1 MVATDKKRK
10 NNRIRESLG
19 DNILKAFVYT
29 MVILLSLACLLP
41 LLNVLASSFS
51 SVESLNAGKVAF
63 WPIGFNVDAYK
74 TILENGQL
82 MRSMLFSLRIT
93 FVHVIFTLVMTV
105 LCAYPLSHKDLV
117 GKNVIW
123 PFILFTMYFGGGMIP
138 HYILIRDL
146 NMINTMWSL
155 IIPGL
160 ISTYNMIL
168 MRSFFSSIPEAL
180 REAAIVD
187 GANDATT
194 LVRIILP
201 LSKSMLATIA
211 LFYAVGRWNGVQD
224 GMIYINGKVFKDL
237 TGLMNNVIA
246 VTDYLHDR
254 VEDPRGCLTLVPTL
268 NGELYLKTAEGDV
281 WRMYEY
287 ILDSVCLEA
296 AESAEDLRQSGVA
309 FGMFQNQLA
318 DFPAATLTETATS
331 TRPSTTIRP
340 AAWKTCGMR

>member
-1 MVATDKKRK
+1 MVATEKKK
-10 NNRIRESLG
+10 NNRIRESFG
-19 DNILKAFVYT
+19 DNILKIVVYA
-29 MVILLSLACLLP
+29 MVIFLALACLLP

-51 SVESLNAGKVAF
+51 SVESLNAGKVSF
-63 WPIGFNVDAYK
+63 WPVGFNVDAYK
-74 TILENGQL
+74 TIFENGQL
-82 MRSMLFSLRIT
+82 MRSMLYSLRIT
-93 FVHVIFTLVMTV
+93 LVHVVLTLVMTV

-117 GKNVIW
+117 GKNLIW

-168 MRSFFSSIPEAL
+168 MRSFFSSIPDAL

-224 GMIYINGKVFKDL
+224 GMIYIN
-237 TGLMNNVIA
+237 
-246 VTDYLHDR
+246 
-254 VEDPRGCLTLVPTL
+254 DPS
-268 NGELYLKTAEGDV
+268 K
-281 WRMYEY
+281 Y
-287 ILDSVCLEA
+287 ILQVRLKNIIISSTA
-296 AESAEDLRQSGVA
+296 
-309 FGMFQNQLA
+309 
-318 DFPAATLTETATS
+318 LTELMMEGQNND
-331 TRPSTTIRP
+331 TILQTQQVRS
-340 AAWKTCGMR
+340 AALVFSLIPVMLVYPFLQKYFVKGVMIGSVKG

>member
-93 FVHVIFTLVMTV
+93 FVHVVFTLVMTV

-224 GMIYINGKVFKDL
+224 GMIYIN
-237 TGLMNNVIA
+237 
-246 VTDYLHDR
+246 
-254 VEDPRGCLTLVPTL
+254 DPS
-268 NGELYLKTAEGDV
+268 K
-281 WRMYEY
+281 Y
-287 ILDSVCLEA
+287 ILQVRLKNIIISSTA
-296 AESAEDLRQSGVA
+296 
-309 FGMFQNQLA
+309 
-318 DFPAATLTETATS
+318 LTELMQEGQNNQ
-331 TRPSTTIRP
+331 TILQTQQVRS
-340 AAWKTCGMR
+340 AALVFSLIPVMIVYPFLQKYFVKGVMIGSVKG

>member
-41 LLNVLASSFS
+41 LLNVRASSFS

-224 GMIYINGKVFKDL
+224 GMIYIN
-237 TGLMNNVIA
+237 
-246 VTDYLHDR
+246 
-254 VEDPRGCLTLVPTL
+254 DPS
-268 NGELYLKTAEGDV
+268 K
-281 WRMYEY
+281 Y
-287 ILDSVCLEA
+287 ILQVRLKNIIISSTA
-296 AESAEDLRQSGVA
+296 
-309 FGMFQNQLA
+309 
-318 DFPAATLTETATS
+318 LTELMQEGQNNQ
-331 TRPSTTIRP
+331 TILQTQQVRS
-340 AAWKTCGMR
+340 AALVFSLIPVMIVYPFLQKYFVKGVMIGSVKG

>member
-1 MVATDKKRK
+1 MAATEKKK
-10 NNRIRESLG
+10 NNRIRESHG
-19 DNILKAFVYT
+19 DNILKIIVYT

-51 SVESLNAGKVAF
+51 SVESLNAGQVSF
-63 WPIGFNVDAYK
+63 WPIGFNVDAYT

-82 MRSMLFSLRIT
+82 MRSMLYSLRIT
-93 FVHVIFTLVMTV
+93 VTYVLITLVMTV

-117 GKNVIW
+117 GKNIIW

-138 HYILIRDL
+138 HYLLIRDL
-146 NMINTMWSL
+146 NMINTMWAL
-155 IIPGL
+155 IIPGM

-211 LFYAVGRWNGVQD
+211 LFYAVSRWNGVQD
-224 GMIYINGKVFKDL
+224 GMIYIN
-237 TGLMNNVIA
+237 
-246 VTDYLHDR
+246 
-254 VEDPRGCLTLVPTL
+254 DPT
-268 NGELYLKTAEGDV
+268 K
-281 WRMYEY
+281 Y
-287 ILDSVCLEA
+287 ILQVRLKNIIISSTA
-296 AESAEDLRQSGVA
+296 
-309 FGMFQNQLA
+309 
-318 DFPAATLTETATS
+318 LTELMQEGANND
-331 TRPSTTIRP
+331 TILQTQQVRS
-340 AAWKTCGMR
+340 AALVFSLIPVMLVYPFLQKYFVKGVMIGSVKG

>member
-1 MVATDKKRK
+1 MVATEKKK
-10 NNRIRESLG
+10 NNRIRESFG
-19 DNILKAFVYT
+19 DNILKIVVYT

-51 SVESLNAGKVAF
+51 SVESLNAGKVTF
-63 WPIGFNVDAYK
+63 WPLGFNVDAYK
-74 TILENGQL
+74 TILDNGQL
-82 MRSMLFSLRIT
+82 MRSMLYSLRIT
-93 FVHVIFTLVMTV
+93 VVYVAFTLVMTV

-117 GKNVIW
+117 GKNIIW

-138 HYILIRDL
+138 HYLLIRDL

-194 LVRIILP
+194 LVKIILP

-224 GMIYINGKVFKDL
+224 GMIYIN
-237 TGLMNNVIA
+237 
-246 VTDYLHDR
+246 
-254 VEDPRGCLTLVPTL
+254 DPS
-268 NGELYLKTAEGDV
+268 K
-281 WRMYEY
+281 Y
-287 ILDSVCLEA
+287 ILQVRLKNIIISSTA
-296 AESAEDLRQSGVA
+296 
-309 FGMFQNQLA
+309 
-318 DFPAATLTETATS
+318 LTELMQEGQS
-331 TRPSTTIRP
+331 NQTILQTQQVRS
-340 AAWKTCGMR
+340 AALVFSLIPVMLVYPFLQKYFVKGVMIGSVKG

>member
-224 GMIYINGKVFKDL
+224 GMIYIN
-237 TGLMNNVIA
+237 
-246 VTDYLHDR
+246 
-254 VEDPRGCLTLVPTL
+254 DPS
-268 NGELYLKTAEGDV
+268 K
-281 WRMYEY
+281 Y
-287 ILDSVCLEA
+287 ILQVRLKNIIISSTA
-296 AESAEDLRQSGVA
+296 
-309 FGMFQNQLA
+309 
-318 DFPAATLTETATS
+318 LTELMQEGQNNQ
-331 TRPSTTIRP
+331 TILQTQQVRS
-340 AAWKTCGMR
+340 AALVFSLIPVMIVYPFLQKYFVKGVMIGSVKG

>member
-41 LLNVLASSFS
+41 LLNVRASSFS
-51 SVESLNAGKVAF
+51 SVESLTAGKVAF

-224 GMIYINGKVFKDL
+224 GMIYIN
-237 TGLMNNVIA
+237 
-246 VTDYLHDR
+246 
-254 VEDPRGCLTLVPTL
+254 DPS
-268 NGELYLKTAEGDV
+268 K
-281 WRMYEY
+281 Y
-287 ILDSVCLEA
+287 ILQVRLKNIIISSTA
-296 AESAEDLRQSGVA
+296 
-309 FGMFQNQLA
+309 
-318 DFPAATLTETATS
+318 LTELMQEGQNNQ
-331 TRPSTTIRP
+331 TILQTQQVRS
-340 AAWKTCGMR
+340 AALVFSLIPVMIVYPFLQKYFVKGVMIGSVKG

>member
-1 MVATDKKRK
+1 MVATDKKK

-19 DNILKAFVYT
+19 DNILKTFVYA

-51 SVESLNAGKVAF
+51 SVESLNAGKVTF
-63 WPIGFNVDAYK
+63 WPIGFNVDAYT
-74 TILENGQL
+74 TIMENGQL

-93 FVHVIFTLVMTV
+93 FVHVVFTLVMTV

-117 GKNVIW
+117 GKSVIW

-194 LVRIILP
+194 LVKIILP

-224 GMIYINGKVFKDL
+224 GMIYIN
-237 TGLMNNVIA
+237 
-246 VTDYLHDR
+246 
-254 VEDPRGCLTLVPTL
+254 DPA
-268 NGELYLKTAEGDV
+268 K
-281 WRMYEY
+281 Y
-287 ILDSVCLEA
+287 ILQVRLKNIIISSTA
-296 AESAEDLRQSGVA
+296 
-309 FGMFQNQLA
+309 
-318 DFPAATLTETATS
+318 LTELMQEGQS
-331 TRPSTTIRP
+331 NQTILQTQQVRS
-340 AAWKTCGMR
+340 AALVFSLIPVMIVYPFLQKYFVKGVMIGSVKG

>member
-1 MVATDKKRK
+1 MVATDKKK

-19 DNILKAFVYT
+19 DNILKIFVYT

-51 SVESLNAGKVAF
+51 SVESLNAGKVSF

-82 MRSMLFSLRIT
+82 MRSMLFSMRIT
-93 FVHVIFTLVMTV
+93 VVHVAFTLVMTV

-117 GKNVIW
+117 GKSVIW

-194 LVRIILP
+194 LVKIILP

-224 GMIYINGKVFKDL
+224 GMIYIN
-237 TGLMNNVIA
+237 
-246 VTDYLHDR
+246 
-254 VEDPRGCLTLVPTL
+254 DPS
-268 NGELYLKTAEGDV
+268 K
-281 WRMYEY
+281 Y
-287 ILDSVCLEA
+287 ILQVRLKNIIISSTA
-296 AESAEDLRQSGVA
+296 
-309 FGMFQNQLA
+309 
-318 DFPAATLTETATS
+318 LTELMQEGQNNQ
-331 TRPSTTIRP
+331 TILQTQQVRS
-340 AAWKTCGMR
+340 AALVFSLIPVMIVYPFLQKYFVKGVMIGSVKG

>member
-224 GMIYINGKVFKDL
+224 GMIYIN
-237 TGLMNNVIA
+237 
-246 VTDYLHDR
+246 
-254 VEDPRGCLTLVPTL
+254 DPS
-268 NGELYLKTAEGDV
+268 K
-281 WRMYEY
+281 Y
-287 ILDSVCLEA
+287 ILQVRLKNIIISSTA
-296 AESAEDLRQSGVA
+296 
-309 FGMFQNQLA
+309 
-318 DFPAATLTETATS
+318 LTELMQEGQNND
-331 TRPSTTIRP
+331 TILQTQQVRS
-340 AAWKTCGMR
+340 AALVFSLIPVMIVYPFLQKYFVKGVMIGSVKG

>member
-1 MVATDKKRK
+1 MAATEKRK
-10 NNRIRESLG
+10 NKRIRESLG
-19 DNILKAFVYT
+19 DNILKIFVYA

-51 SVESLNAGKVAF
+51 SVESLNAGKVSF
-63 WPIGFNVDAYK
+63 WPIGFNVDAYR

-82 MRSMLFSLRIT
+82 MRSMLFSMRIT
-93 FVHVIFTLVMTV
+93 VVHVAFTLVMTV

-117 GKNVIW
+117 GKNIIW
-123 PFILFTMYFGGGMIP
+123 PLILFTMYFGGGMIP

-194 LVRIILP
+194 LVKIILP

-224 GMIYINGKVFKDL
+224 GMIYIN
-237 TGLMNNVIA
+237 
-246 VTDYLHDR
+246 
-254 VEDPRGCLTLVPTL
+254 DPS
-268 NGELYLKTAEGDV
+268 K
-281 WRMYEY
+281 Y
-287 ILDSVCLEA
+287 ILQVRLKNIIISSTA
-296 AESAEDLRQSGVA
+296 
-309 FGMFQNQLA
+309 
-318 DFPAATLTETATS
+318 LTELMQEGQNNQ
-331 TRPSTTIRP
+331 TILQTQQVRS
-340 AAWKTCGMR
+340 AALVFSLIPVMIVYPFLQKYFVKGVMIGSVKG

>member
-1 MVATDKKRK
+1 MAATEKRK

-19 DNILKAFVYT
+19 DNILKIFVYA

-51 SVESLNAGKVAF
+51 SVESLNAGKVSF
-63 WPIGFNVDAYK
+63 WPIGFNVDAYR

-82 MRSMLFSLRIT
+82 MRSMLFSMRIT
-93 FVHVIFTLVMTV
+93 VVHVAFTLVMTV

-117 GKNVIW
+117 GKNIIW
-123 PFILFTMYFGGGMIP
+123 PLILFTMYFGGGMIP

-194 LVRIILP
+194 LVKIILP

-224 GMIYINGKVFKDL
+224 GMIYIN
-237 TGLMNNVIA
+237 
-246 VTDYLHDR
+246 
-254 VEDPRGCLTLVPTL
+254 DPS
-268 NGELYLKTAEGDV
+268 K
-281 WRMYEY
+281 Y
-287 ILDSVCLEA
+287 ILQVRLKNIIISSTA
-296 AESAEDLRQSGVA
+296 
-309 FGMFQNQLA
+309 
-318 DFPAATLTETATS
+318 LTELMQEGQNNQ
-331 TRPSTTIRP
+331 TILQTQQVRS
-340 AAWKTCGMR
+340 AALVFSLIPVMIVYPFLQKYFVKGVMIGSVKG

>member
-1 MVATDKKRK
+1 MVATDKKK

-19 DNILKAFVYT
+19 DNILKTFVYL

-51 SVESLNAGKVAF
+51 SVESLNAGKVTF

-93 FVHVIFTLVMTV
+93 FVYVIFTLVMTV

-117 GKNVIW
+117 GKNIIW

-224 GMIYINGKVFKDL
+224 GMIYIN
-237 TGLMNNVIA
+237 
-246 VTDYLHDR
+246 
-254 VEDPRGCLTLVPTL
+254 DPS
-268 NGELYLKTAEGDV
+268 K
-281 WRMYEY
+281 Y
-287 ILDSVCLEA
+287 ILQVRLKNIIISSTA
-296 AESAEDLRQSGVA
+296 
-309 FGMFQNQLA
+309 
-318 DFPAATLTETATS
+318 LTELMQEGQS
-331 TRPSTTIRP
+331 NQTILQTQQVRS
-340 AAWKTCGMR
+340 AALVFSLIPVMIVYPFLQKYFVKGVMIGSVKG

>member
-1 MVATDKKRK
+1 MVATDKKK

-19 DNILKAFVYT
+19 DNILKTFVYA

-51 SVESLNAGKVAF
+51 SVESLNAGKVTF
-63 WPIGFNVDAYK
+63 WPIGFNVDAYT
-74 TILENGQL
+74 TIMENGQL

-93 FVHVIFTLVMTV
+93 FVHVVFTLVMTV

-117 GKNVIW
+117 GKSVIW

-224 GMIYINGKVFKDL
+224 GMIYIN
-237 TGLMNNVIA
+237 
-246 VTDYLHDR
+246 
-254 VEDPRGCLTLVPTL
+254 DPS
-268 NGELYLKTAEGDV
+268 K
-281 WRMYEY
+281 Y
-287 ILDSVCLEA
+287 ILQVRLKNIIISSTA
-296 AESAEDLRQSGVA
+296 
-309 FGMFQNQLA
+309 
-318 DFPAATLTETATS
+318 LTELMQEGQS
-331 TRPSTTIRP
+331 NQTILQTQQVRS
-340 AAWKTCGMR
+340 AALVFSLIPVMIVYPFLQKYFVKGVMIGSVKG

>member
-19 DNILKAFVYT
+19 DNILKTFVYT

-93 FVHVIFTLVMTV
+93 FVYVVFTLVMTV

-224 GMIYINGKVFKDL
+224 GMIYIN
-237 TGLMNNVIA
+237 
-246 VTDYLHDR
+246 
-254 VEDPRGCLTLVPTL
+254 DPS
-268 NGELYLKTAEGDV
+268 K
-281 WRMYEY
+281 Y
-287 ILDSVCLEA
+287 ILQVRLKNIIISSTA
-296 AESAEDLRQSGVA
+296 
-309 FGMFQNQLA
+309 
-318 DFPAATLTETATS
+318 LTELMQEGQNNQ
-331 TRPSTTIRP
+331 TILQTQQVRS
-340 AAWKTCGMR
+340 AALVFSLIPVMIVYPFLQKYFVKGVMIGSVKG

>member
-224 GMIYINGKVFKDL
+224 GMIYIN
-237 TGLMNNVIA
+237 
-246 VTDYLHDR
+246 
-254 VEDPRGCLTLVPTL
+254 DPS
-268 NGELYLKTAEGDV
+268 K
-281 WRMYEY
+281 Y
-287 ILDSVCLEA
+287 ILQVRLKNIIISSTA
-296 AESAEDLRQSGVA
+296 
-309 FGMFQNQLA
+309 
-318 DFPAATLTETATS
+318 LTELMQEGQNNQ
-331 TRPSTTIRP
+331 TILQTQQVRS
-340 AAWKTCGMR
+340 AALVFSLIPVMIVYPFLQKYFVKGVMIGSVMG

>member
-1 MVATDKKRK
+1 MVATDKKK

-19 DNILKAFVYT
+19 DNILKTFVYA

-51 SVESLNAGKVAF
+51 SVESLNAGKVTF
-63 WPIGFNVDAYK
+63 WPIGFNVDAYT
-74 TILENGQL
+74 TIMENGQL

-93 FVHVIFTLVMTV
+93 FVHVIFTLTMTV

-194 LVRIILP
+194 LVKIILP

-224 GMIYINGKVFKDL
+224 GMIYIN
-237 TGLMNNVIA
+237 
-246 VTDYLHDR
+246 
-254 VEDPRGCLTLVPTL
+254 DPS
-268 NGELYLKTAEGDV
+268 K
-281 WRMYEY
+281 Y
-287 ILDSVCLEA
+287 ILQVRLKNIIISSTA
-296 AESAEDLRQSGVA
+296 
-309 FGMFQNQLA
+309 
-318 DFPAATLTETATS
+318 LTELMQEGQS
-331 TRPSTTIRP
+331 NQTILQTQQVRS
-340 AAWKTCGMR
+340 AALVFSLIPVMIVYPFLQKYFVKGVMIGSVKG

>member
-1 MVATDKKRK
+1 MAATEKRK

-19 DNILKAFVYT
+19 DNILKIFVYA

-51 SVESLNAGKVAF
+51 SVESLNAGKVSF
-63 WPIGFNVDAYK
+63 WPIGFNVDAYT

-117 GKNVIW
+117 GKNIIW
-123 PFILFTMYFGGGMIP
+123 PLILFTMYFGGGMIP

-194 LVRIILP
+194 LVKIILP

-224 GMIYINGKVFKDL
+224 GMIYIN
-237 TGLMNNVIA
+237 
-246 VTDYLHDR
+246 
-254 VEDPRGCLTLVPTL
+254 DPS
-268 NGELYLKTAEGDV
+268 K
-281 WRMYEY
+281 Y
-287 ILDSVCLEA
+287 ILQVRLKNIIISSTA
-296 AESAEDLRQSGVA
+296 
-309 FGMFQNQLA
+309 
-318 DFPAATLTETATS
+318 LTELMQEGQNNQ
-331 TRPSTTIRP
+331 TILQTQQVRS
-340 AAWKTCGMR
+340 AALVFSLIPVMIVYPFLQKYFVKGVMIGSVKG

>member
-1 MVATDKKRK
+1 MVATDKKK

-19 DNILKAFVYT
+19 DNILKTFVYA

-51 SVESLNAGKVAF
+51 SVESLNAGKVTF
-63 WPIGFNVDAYK
+63 WPIGFNVDAYT
-74 TILENGQL
+74 TIMENGQL

-93 FVHVIFTLVMTV
+93 FVHVVFTLVMTV

-117 GKNVIW
+117 GKSVIW

-194 LVRIILP
+194 LVKIILP

-224 GMIYINGKVFKDL
+224 GMIYIN
-237 TGLMNNVIA
+237 
-246 VTDYLHDR
+246 
-254 VEDPRGCLTLVPTL
+254 DPS
-268 NGELYLKTAEGDV
+268 K
-281 WRMYEY
+281 Y
-287 ILDSVCLEA
+287 ILQVRLKNIIISSTA
-296 AESAEDLRQSGVA
+296 
-309 FGMFQNQLA
+309 
-318 DFPAATLTETATS
+318 LTELMQEGQNNQ
-331 TRPSTTIRP
+331 TILQTQQVRS
-340 AAWKTCGMR
+340 AALVFSLIPVMIVYPFLQKYFVKGVMIGSVKG